1 MNPESGDPEDE
12 LTPDAIEFC
21 RKVGSSATRV
31 SEIAGGKDRA
41 VHNAIQEG
49 INAVNKAANSNAQ
62 RIQKWS
68 ILDRDF
74 SITGGELGEWSGNSG
89 CALLVCLLYP
99 FLFLSFKRCFNNTT
113 DLSHRPDNEAEAACC
128 GEDVQGADREL
139 LQRGGHSDH
148 PRQPA
153 AFQIKPRF
161 PASSFSPSTAVE
173 MF

>member
-21 RKVGSSATRV
+21 RKVGSNATRV

-41 VHNAIQEG
+41 VHTAIQEG
-49 INAVNKAANSNAQ
+49 INAVNKVATSNAQ
-62 RIQKWS
+62 RIQKWT

-74 SITGGELGEWSGNSG
+74 SIGGGELGEWSGNTG
-89 CALLVCLLYP
+89 CALLLWLLY
-99 FLFLSFKRCFNNTT
+99 RFNNAT
-113 DLSHRPDNEAEAACC
+113 DFCHRPDNEAEAASG

-153 AFQIKPRF
+153 AFQIKPR
-161 PASSFSPSTAVE
+161 PCLVVRPLHPG
-173 MF
+173 

>member
-1 MNPESGDPEDE
+1 MNAESGDPEDE

-21 RKVGSSATRV
+21 RKVGSNATRV

-49 INAVNKAANSNAQ
+49 INAVNKVATSNAQ

-74 SITGGELGEWSGNSG
+74 SITGGELGEWSGNTA
-89 CALLVCLLYP
+89 CALLLWLSYP
-99 FLFLSFKRCFNNTT
+99 FLKKKKSFNKATHF
-113 DLSHRPDNEAEAACC
+113 SHRPDNEAEAASC

-161 PASSFSPSTAVE
+161 PASSFSPFIPVD

>member
-21 RKVGSSATRV
+21 RKVGSNATRV

-41 VHNAIQEG
+41 VHTAIQEG
-49 INAVNKAANSNAQ
+49 INAVNKVATSNAQ

-74 SITGGELGEWSGNSG
+74 SITGGELGEWSGNTS
-89 CALLVCLLYP
+89 LLITSFFFLLL
-99 FLFLSFKRCFNNTT
+99 LFVFQSFNNATEF
-113 DLSHRPDNEAEAACC
+113 SHRPDNEAEAASC

-161 PASSFSPSTAVE
+161 AASSFSPSTPVE